1 MSHHDGYSGAHLLLA
16 FIAGGLAGATT
27 ALLLAPQ
34 SGPET
39 RETLRGF
46 TRDTQ
51 GRVVRIPEALRRA
64 YRDASEAAKK
74 AFSETF
80 AESTSGPDRS

>member
-1 MSHHDGYSGAHLLLA
+1 MSDHEGYGGAHLLLA
-16 FIAGGLAGATT
+16 FIAGGIAGATA

-34 SGPET
+34 SGAET
-39 RETLRGF
+39 RDALR
-46 TRDTQ
+46 TWSRDAR
-51 GRVVRIPEALRRA
+51 GRAVRLPEALRRA

-80 AESTSGPDRS
+80 AESMGGPEKS

>member
-1 MSHHDGYSGAHLLLA
+1 MSHHEGYGGAHLLLA
-16 FIAGGLAGATT
+16 FIAGGLAGAAA

-34 SGPET
+34 SGTET
-39 RETLRGF
+39 RDTLRGWS
-46 TRDTQ
+46 RDAQ
-51 GRVVRIPEALRRA
+51 GRVVKVPLALRRA

-80 AESTSGPDRS
+80 AESVSGSEGD